1 MGEEE
6 EETEVVAEEFEEAGG
21 ELEEVKCE
29 VRGPDLVQTRG
40 GLLTTTGAM
49 IGRPSLGTAEVA
61 EEAAEEDGAVVEEA
75 VELEVVGEGLTTETE
90 TRREQKTLSEK

>member
-6 EETEVVAEEFEEAGG
+6 EETEVVVEEFEEAGG

-40 GLLTTTGAM
+40 GLLTTTGEM
-49 IGRPSLGTAEVA
+49 IGRPSLGTVEVA
-61 EEAAEEDGAVVEEA
+61 EEAAAEDGAVVEEA